1 MILYSFYDPEKGII
15 EILRDHILTALT
27 TFNVNS
33 KLVKVGQTLNENFY
47 KILNY
52 SIIFHDF
59 GKILFNQY
67 MYNPNKRLDFS
78 GHEIISCYA
87 TNMYLTKIFE
97 RGDSLTNLDKKIVLL
112 AILFHHH
119 PMKIKE
125 RLQKLERIGNM
136 TINAET
142 FQAFYQQLNGITDIP
157 PVSIKISKNVIEIV
171 TEMRGRGGLVKELWR
186 EVWMNPD
193 GKIKKTFLLVIQ
205 GLISADYAS
214 ALKWRKNGM
223 SEFAKT
229 VQLFL
234 KFYA

>member
-1 MILYSFYDPEKGII
+1 MTIYSFYDPEKGII
-15 EILRDHILTALT
+15 EMLRDHVLTALE

-33 KLVKVGQTLNENFY
+33 KLVKAGQTLNRNFY

-67 MYNPNKRLDFS
+67 RYNANKRLEFS

-87 TNMYLTKIFE
+87 TNVYLTKIFE
-97 RGDSLTNLDKKIVLL
+97 RGDGLTNLDKKIALL

-119 PMKIKE
+119 PMKINE
-125 RLQKLERIGNM
+125 RLQKLARIGNM
-136 TINAET
+136 TINAGT
-142 FQAFYQQLNGITDIP
+142 FQAFYQELNGIMDILP
-157 PVSIKISKNVIEIV
+157 APIEINKNVIEIV
-171 TEMRGRGGLVKELWR
+171 TEMRGRGGLIKELWR
-186 EVWMNPD
+186 EVWMNPNA
-193 GKIKKTFLLVIQ
+193 KIKKLFLLIIQ
-205 GLISADYAS
+205 GLISADYNS

-229 VQLFL
+229 IQLFL